1 MSNSKIIT
9 IYARMSRII
18 RRKKNFV
25 SEQPPAVIHM
35 LGHIRYN
42 NGEMLDTFIAREEK
56 TVRTLLVLGVIVAFL
71 TAIFTAG
78 YEDKPGVRQ

>member
-25 SEQPPAVIHM
+25 SEQPAAVIHM
-35 LGHIRYN
+35 LDHIRYN
-42 NGEMLDTFIAREEK
+42 KRENALKEEQ
-56 TVRTLLVLGVIVAFL
+56 TMRTLLVLGVIIAFL

>member
-9 IYARMSRII
+9 IYVRMSRII
-18 RRKKNFV
+18 RRKKILSPNNQLRSFTCLAIFAIIKG
-25 SEQPPAVIHM
+25 ETPA
-35 LGHIRYN
+35 
-42 NGEMLDTFIAREEK
+42 TFIMKEEQ
-56 TVRTLLVLGVIVAFL
+56 TMRTLLVLGVIIAFL

>member
-1 MSNSKIIT
+1 MSYSKINT

-18 RRKKNFV
+18 RHKKNFV
-25 SEQPPAVIHM
+25 FEQFAAVIHM

-42 NGEMLDTFIAREEK
+42 KGETPATFIAREEK
-56 TVRTLLVLGVIVAFL
+56 TMRTLLMLGVIIAFL

-78 YEDKPGVRQ
+78 YEDKPGVKQ